1 MPEPT
6 YLDLVAEDGHPLRHK
21 YLQQGGD
28 PTGLVVSLP
37 GDNYGVDGP
46 LLYYPNQLFWR
57 EGWDTVA
64 ITYGYQSA
72 GKPFTPLA
80 IPEVLGECQR
90 AIEILLRQREYQKV
104 VLMGKSLGASLVALL
119 CQQMSLPPWTRA
131 VYLTPPLG
139 AMFNPIFLETTQLAC
154 LALGTADRF
163 YDPQALIAL
172 QQAKTFH
179 LIQIEAADHS
189 LNIKGDLEASLDVVK
204 LMSEEVL
211 AFIRASETDLN

>member
-1 MPEPT
+1 MPEPK

-21 YLQQGGD
+21 YLQQEAE
-28 PTGLVVSLP
+28 PTGLVVNLP

-46 LLYYPNQLFWR
+46 LLYYPSQLLWN

-72 GKPFTPLA
+72 GKPFLPLA
-80 IPEVLGECQR
+80 IAEVLCECQR
-90 AIEILLRQREYQKV
+90 AIEILLRQREYSKV

-119 CQQMSLPPWTRA
+119 CQQISLPPWTRA

-139 AMFNPIFLETTQLAC
+139 AMFNPIFLKTTQPAC

-163 YDPQALIAL
+163 YDAEALQAL
-172 QQAKTFH
+172 QEAKTFH
-179 LIQIEAADHS
+179 LIQIEGADHS
-189 LNIKGDLEASLDVVK
+189 LNVKGNIMASLDGVK
-204 LMSEEVL
+204 QVSEGVL
-211 AFIRASETDLN
+211 TFIRSSETDVK